1 MNLAFHWQKSEKVGA
16 KLSWNPVLN
25 KFVEIKNEYKRRLGY
40 VTYYYKEGYTN
51 ESETCLERWVSELN
65 GIEPFNQYKEYEE
78 LLSCLELN
86 QHENM
91 LLIRYGRYSNIYD
104 GEVEASGEDLWDRY
118 GGFYRECRSVVID
131 VENDCIILS
140 PFSKFFNVN
149 ELEETSLDNIR
160 KRISNAKTIE
170 FSDKLDGSMQSAR
183 WYNNRIIMAG
193 SQAINP
199 DNSWRLQDGYRMI
212 NELPGYKE
220 MLEKYPECTFI
231 FEYISLKDA
240 HVVKYTKEQ
249 EGLYLIGIRRVDNG
263 EEYDYRTVLEF
274 AKVFNIP
281 TTKLFDKT
289 IEQVMKELDD
299 KSSDEAEG
307 FVINID
313 GYKVKLKYND
323 YVHIHKALSKLSSIN
338 LIIRSIA
345 DNKYDDLLS
354 KLPVAY
360 HDQVKKVAN
369 VVVEYIAKTEK
380 IIEKY
385 YYLAP
390 KSNKKEFMIYVS
402 ENVPK
407 EYQGYCRE
415 LYFGN
420 KINVIK
426 NGNDKCPHYKKL
438 KDMGVEDY
446 TKIFVEE

>member
-1 MNLAFHWQKSEKVGA
+1 M
-16 KLSWNPVLN
+16 SWNPVLN
-25 KFVEIKNEYKRRLGY
+25 KFIEIKNEYKRRLGY
-40 VTYYYKEGYTN
+40 ITYYYKEGYTN

-65 GIEPFNQYKEYEE
+65 GIEPFNQYKEYED

-104 GEVEASGEDLWDRY
+104 GEVENSGEDLWDRY
-118 GGFYRECRSVVID
+118 DGFYRECRSVVID

-140 PFSKFFNVN
+140 PFSKFFNIN
-149 ELEETSLDNIR
+149 ELEETSLENIQG
-160 KRISNAKTIE
+160 RISNAKTIE

-240 HVVKYTKEQ
+240 HVVKYKKEQ

-274 AKVFNIP
+274 ARVFNIP
-281 TTKLFDKT
+281 TTQIFDKT
-289 IEQVMKELDD
+289 IEQVMEELDD

-323 YVHIHKALSKLSSIN
+323 YVHIHKALSKLSSVN

-345 DNKYDDLLS
+345 DEKYDDLLA

-360 HDQVKKVAN
+360 HDQVKKVASI
-369 VVVEYIAKTEK
+369 VVDYINQTEK
-380 IIEKY
+380 TIREY
-385 YYLAP
+385 YSKAP
-390 KSNKKEFMIYVS
+390 KNDKKEFMIYVS
-402 ENVPK
+402 KDIPR

-415 LYFGN
+415 LYFGHN
-420 KINVIK
+420 INVIK
-426 NGNDKCPHYKKL
+426 SGNDKCPHYKKL

-446 TKIFVEE
+446 SKIFVEE

>member
-1 MNLAFHWQKSEKVGA
+1 M
-16 KLSWNPVLN
+16 SWNPVLN
-25 KFVEIKNEYKRRLGY
+25 KFIEIKNEYQNKFGHIEY
-40 VTYYYKEGYTN
+40 NYTEGYQDET
-51 ESETCLERWVSELN
+51 ETCLERWVSELN
-65 GIEPFNQYKEYEE
+65 NPEYAE

-104 GEVEASGEDLWDRY
+104 GEIEASGEDLWDRY
-118 GGFYRECRSVVID
+118 DGFYRECRSIVID
-131 VENDCIILS
+131 VVNDCIILS
-140 PFSKFFNVN
+140 PFSKFFNIN
-149 ELEETSLDNIR
+149 ELEETSLENIQ
-160 KRISNAKTIE
+160 KRIDNANTIE

-183 WYNNRIIMAG
+183 WYHNKIIMAG

-199 DNSWRLQDGYRMI
+199 ANSWRLQDGYRML
-212 NELPGYKE
+212 NENPRYKE
-220 MLEKYPECTFI
+220 MLKKNPNFTFI

-249 EGLYLIGIRRVDNG
+249 EGLYLIGIRN
-263 EEYDYRTVLEF
+263 VLDGRECNYKSVIDI
-274 AKVFNIP
+274 ANKFNIP

-289 IEQVMKELDD
+289 LEQVMSELDD

-323 YVHIHKALSKLSSIN
+323 YVHIHKALSKLSSVN

-345 DNKYDDLLS
+345 DDKYDDLLA

-360 HDQVKKVAN
+360 HDQVKKVAAI
-369 VVVEYIAKTEK
+369 VVDYINRTEK
-380 IIEKY
+380 TIREY
-385 YYLAP
+385 YNEAP
-390 KSNKKEFMIYVS
+390 KDNKKEFMIWVS
-402 ENVPK
+402 ENIPR

-420 KINVIK
+420 KINAIK
-426 NGNDKCPHYKKL
+426 SGNDKCPHYKRL

-446 TKIFVEE
+446 SKIFVEDANE

>member
-1 MNLAFHWQKSEKVGA
+1 MHFIGKKSKKEGVN
-16 KLSWNPVLN
+16 LSWNPVLN
-25 KFVEIKNEYKRRLGY
+25 KFIEIKNEYKRRIGY
-40 VTYYYKEGYTN
+40 ITYYYKEGYTD
-51 ESETCLERWVSELN
+51 ETETCLERWVSELN
-65 GIEPFNQYKEYEE
+65 GIEPFNQYQEYED

-118 GGFYRECRSVVID
+118 DGFYRECRSVVID

-140 PFSKFFNVN
+140 PFSKFFNIN
-149 ELEETSLDNIR
+149 ELEETSLESIKR
-160 KRISNAKTIE
+160 RISKAKTIE

-183 WYNNRIIMAG
+183 WYNSRIIMAG

-212 NELPGYKE
+212 TELPGYKE
-220 MLEKYPECTFI
+220 MLMKYPECTFI
-231 FEYISLKDA
+231 FEYISIKDA
-240 HVVKYTKEQ
+240 HVVKYTKQQ
-249 EGLYLIGIRRVDNG
+249 EGLYLIGIRRVDSG
-263 EEYDYRTVLEF
+263 EEYDYRTVLNF
-274 AKVFNIP
+274 ARAFNIL

-289 IEQVMKELDD
+289 IEQVMSELDD

-323 YVHIHKALSKLSSIN
+323 YVHIHKALSKLSSVN

-345 DNKYDDLLS
+345 DNKYDDLLA

-360 HDQVKKVAN
+360 HDQVKKVAAI
-369 VVVEYIAKTEK
+369 VVGYISRTEK
-380 IIEKY
+380 TIREY
-385 YYLAP
+385 YNESP
-390 KSNKKEFMIYVS
+390 KDNKKEFMIYVS
-402 ENVPK
+402 KNIPR

-415 LYFGN
+415 LYFGHD
-420 KINVIK
+420 INVIK
-426 NGNDKCPHYKKL
+426 SGNDKCPHYKRL

-446 TKIFVEE
+446 SKIFVEE

>member
-1 MNLAFHWQKSEKVGA
+1 M
-16 KLSWNPVLN
+16 SWNPVLN
-25 KFVEIKNEYKRRLGY
+25 KFIEIKNEYKRRLGY
-40 VTYYYKEGYTN
+40 ITYYYKDGYTD

-65 GIEPFNQYKEYEE
+65 GIEPFNQYQEYED

-104 GEVEASGEDLWDRY
+104 GEIEASGEDLWDRY
-118 GGFYRECRSVVID
+118 DGFYRECRSVVID

-149 ELEETSLDNIR
+149 ELEETSLENIQR
-160 KRISNAKTIE
+160 RISNAKTIE

-199 DNSWRLQDGYRMI
+199 DNSWRLQDGYRML
-212 NELPGYKE
+212 NENPRYKE
-220 MLEKYPECTFI
+220 MLKKNPYFTFI

-249 EGLYLIGIRRVDNG
+249 EGLYLIGVRNVLDGR
-263 EEYDYRTVLEF
+263 ECDYKSVIDI
-274 AKVFNIP
+274 ANKFNIP

-289 IEQVMKELDD
+289 IEQVMSELDD

-323 YVHIHKALSKLSSIN
+323 YVHIHKALSKLSSVN

-345 DNKYDDLLS
+345 DDKYDDLLA

-360 HDQVKKVAN
+360 HDQVKKVATI
-369 VVVEYIAKTEK
+369 VVDYINRTEK
-380 IIEKY
+380 RIREY
-385 YYLAP
+385 FNEAP
-390 KSNKKEFMIYVS
+390 KNDKKEFMIYVS
-402 ENVPK
+402 ENIPR

-415 LYFGN
+415 LYLGH

-426 NGNDKCPHYKKL
+426 SGNDKCPHYKRL

-446 TKIFVEE
+446 AKIFVEE

>member
-1 MNLAFHWQKSEKVGA
+1 
-16 KLSWNPVLN
+16 LSCNPVLN
-25 KFVEIKNEYKRRLGY
+25 KFIEIKNEYKKRLGY
-40 VTYYYKEGYTN
+40 ITYYCKEGYTD

-65 GIEPFNQYKEYEE
+65 GIEPFNQYKEYED

-91 LLIRYGRYSNIYD
+91 LLIRYGRYSNIYN
-104 GEVEASGEDLWDRY
+104 GEIEVSGEDLWDRY
-118 GGFYRECRSVVID
+118 NGFYRECRSVVID
-131 VENDCIILS
+131 VKNDCIILS
-140 PFSKFFNVN
+140 PFSKFFNIN
-149 ELEETSLDNIR
+149 ELEETSLQNIQ
-160 KRISNAKTIE
+160 KRISKAKIIE

-183 WYNNRIIMAG
+183 WYNNKIVMAG

-199 DNSWRLQDGYRMI
+199 NNSWRLQDGYRMI
-212 NELPGYKE
+212 NKLSGYKE
-220 MLEKYPECTFI
+220 MLMKYPECTFI
-231 FEYISLKDA
+231 FEYISMKDA

-249 EGLYLIGIRRVDNG
+249 EGLYLIGIRRIDDG
-263 EEYDYRTVLEF
+263 EEYDYKTVLDF
-274 AKVFNIP
+274 SRVFNIP
-281 TTKLFDKT
+281 TTRLFDKT
-289 IEQVMKELDD
+289 LEQIMSELDD

-313 GYKVKLKYND
+313 GYKVKIKYND

-345 DNKYDDLLS
+345 DEKFDDLLA

-360 HDQVKKVAN
+360 HDHVKKVAVIVIDYIN
-369 VVVEYIAKTEK
+369 RTERVIREYYSA
-380 IIEKY
+380 
-385 YYLAP
+385 AP
-390 KSNKKEFMIYVS
+390 KVDKKEFMIYVS
-402 ENVPK
+402 KNIPR

-426 NGNDKCPHYKKL
+426 SGNDKCPHYKRL

-446 TKIFVEE
+446 SRIFREEDTDE

>member
-1 MNLAFHWQKSEKVGA
+1 M
-16 KLSWNPVLN
+16 SWNTVLN
-25 KFVEIKNEYKRRLGY
+25 KFIEIKNEYKRRLGY
-40 VTYYYKEGYTN
+40 ITYYYKEGYTN

-65 GIEPFNQYKEYEE
+65 GIEPFNQYKEYED

-118 GGFYRECRSVVID
+118 DGFYRECRSIVID

-140 PFSKFFNVN
+140 PFAKFFNIN
-149 ELEETSLDNIR
+149 ELEETSLENIQR
-160 KRISNAKTIE
+160 RISNAKTIE

-220 MLEKYPECTFI
+220 MLMKYPECTFI

-249 EGLYLIGIRRVDNG
+249 EGLYLIGIRRIDDG
-263 EEYDYRTVLEF
+263 EEYNYRTVLEF

-281 TTKLFDKT
+281 TTKIFDKT
-289 IEQVMKELDD
+289 IEQVMEELDD

-323 YVHIHKALSKLSSIN
+323 YVHIHKALSKLSSVN

-345 DNKYDDLLS
+345 DDKYDDLLA

-360 HDQVKKVAN
+360 HEQVKKVATI
-369 VVVEYIAKTEK
+369 VVNYIDKTEK
-380 IIEKY
+380 IISEY
-385 YYLAP
+385 YNSAP
-390 KSNKKEFMIYVS
+390 KNNKKEFMIYVS
-402 ENVPK
+402 ENVPR

-420 KINVIK
+420 NINVIK
-426 NGNDKCPHYKKL
+426 SGNDKCPHYKRL
-438 KDMGVEDY
+438 KDMGVDDY
-446 TKIFVEE
+446 AKIFIEEG

>member
-1 MNLAFHWQKSEKVGA
+1 M
-16 KLSWNPVLN
+16 SWNPVLN
-25 KFVEIKNEYKRRLGY
+25 KIIEIKNEYQNKFGHIEY
-40 VTYYYKEGYTN
+40 NYTEGYTD
-51 ESETCLERWVSELN
+51 ETETCLERWVSELKN
-65 GIEPFNQYKEYEE
+65 PEYAD

-104 GEVEASGEDLWDRY
+104 GEIEASGEDLWDRY
-118 GGFYRECRSVVID
+118 DGFYRECRSIVID
-131 VENDCIILS
+131 VVNDCIILS
-140 PFSKFFNVN
+140 PFSKFFNIN
-149 ELEETSLDNIR
+149 ELEETSLENIQ
-160 KRISNAKTIE
+160 KRIDNANTIE

-183 WYNNRIIMAG
+183 WYNNKIIMAG

-199 DNSWRLQDGYRMI
+199 ANSWRLQDGYRML
-212 NELPGYKE
+212 NDNPRYKE
-220 MLEKYPECTFI
+220 MLKKNPNFTFI

-249 EGLYLIGIRRVDNG
+249 EGLYLIGVRNVLDGR
-263 EEYDYRTVLEF
+263 ECDYKSVIDI
-274 AKVFNIP
+274 ANKFNIP

-289 IEQVMKELDD
+289 LEQIMSELDD

-323 YVHIHKALSKLSSIN
+323 YVHIHKALSKLSSVN

-345 DNKYDDLLS
+345 DDKYDDLLA

-360 HDQVKKVAN
+360 HDQVKKVAAI
-369 VVVEYIAKTEK
+369 VVDYINRTEK
-380 IIEKY
+380 TIREY
-385 YYLAP
+385 YNEAP
-390 KSNKKEFMIYVS
+390 KDNKKEFMIWVS
-402 ENVPK
+402 ENIPR

-420 KINVIK
+420 KINAIK
-426 NGNDKCPHYKKL
+426 SGNDKCPHYKRL

-446 TKIFVEE
+446 SKIFVEDANE